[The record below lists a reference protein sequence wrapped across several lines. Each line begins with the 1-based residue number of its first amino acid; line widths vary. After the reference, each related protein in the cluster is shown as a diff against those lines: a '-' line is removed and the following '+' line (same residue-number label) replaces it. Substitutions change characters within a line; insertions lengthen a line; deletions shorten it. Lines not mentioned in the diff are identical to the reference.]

1 MLFVVAVAN
10 LNLIPAVSASGP
22 VTLWLWLIA
31 LSCFFW
37 PQGAAVTELAQK
49 WPGEGGIYLWAKRSF
64 GEEHGF
70 LAGWCYWL
78 SNVVYLPTVVLSC
91 VGVGV
96 YVFGPTIQ
104 KLADSQAF
112 TGIASLLIILFLLAL
127 NVRGL
132 SLGKWI
138 SNLGALGTIGG
149 AAMICL
155 LAMLTL
161 YHHGSALHVADLH
174 PDFHDWRLFAA
185 FGTICYSL
193 IGLDLA
199 SIMGDEIRD
208 PKRNL
213 PISIL
218 IGGVIAGFIYFGAT
232 LSMLIA
238 MPQKEIGVL
247 AGILQAINVMSA
259 RAGLVGVVAPL
270 ALLECV
276 AIVGTASAWFSG
288 AARLPFVAGVDR
300 YLPRIIGRVHPR
312 YHTPYVSLILFA
324 VLSSLLIATSFPGRL
339 GRRGLPHHAGSV
351 RNPPARAIGIHVSV
365 AAQAHLEC
373 GSRPLNANK
382 GYLTANGAGGLRAT
396 TFVGLIVAFIP
407 SRQVN
412 SIWIFEGKLIV
423 ACIDRL
429 WRGPVFLSASTS
441 QGTHL
446 RLSIPI
452 CSPVRNTARDR
463 ASFKTSTS
471 DEHPYIRAPR
481 SYPVLPVG
489 WNPLLCYSRERP
501 PLLRGVDGRMELFF
515 NSKRMSL
522 TVIDFRSSSPGLPRL

>member
-1 MLFVVAVAN
+1 MRPLAASKKPGLDRVLGRRDLVLLFVVAVAN
-10 LNLIPAVSASGP
+10 LNLIPAISSSGP
-22 VTLWLWLIA
+22 VTLWLWLLA
-31 LSCFFW
+31 LTCFFW

-91 VGVGV
+91 VGVAV
-96 YVFGPTIQ
+96 YVAGPRIQ
-104 KLADSQAF
+104 KLADSHAF

-155 LAMLTL
+155 LAILTL
-161 YHHGSALHVADLH
+161 HHNGSALHPAELRTG
-174 PDFHDWRLFAA
+174 FHDWRLFAA

-208 PKRNL
+208 PRRNL

-218 IGGVIAGFIYFGAT
+218 LGGLIAGFIYFGTT

-247 AGILQAINVMSA
+247 SGVLQAINVMSS
-259 RAGLVGVVAPL
+259 RTGLVGVVAPL
-270 ALLECV
+270 ALLECI
-276 AIVGTASAWFSG
+276 AILGTASAWFSG

-300 YLPRIIGRVHPR
+300 YLPPIIGRVHPR

-324 VLSSLLIATSFPGRL
+324 VLSSLLIGSSFL
-339 GRRGLPHHAGSV
+339 G
-351 RNPPARAIGIHVSV
+351 VSV
-365 AAQAHLEC
+365 GEAYLTMLDLAVILQLAPSAYMFLALLKHTWSK
-373 GSRPLNANK
+373 GAVLNANK
-382 GYLTANGAGGLRAT
+382 AYLTANAVSGLAA

-412 SIWIFEGKLIV
+412 SVWIFEGKLIA
-423 ACIDRL
+423 ACII
-429 WRGPVFLSASTS
+429 VFGA
-441 QGTHL
+441 
-446 RLSIPI
+446 
-452 CSPVRNTARDR
+452 A
-463 ASFKTSTS
+463 
-471 DEHPYIRAPR
+471 
-481 SYPVLPVG
+481 
-489 WNPLLCYSRERP
+489 
-501 PLLRGVDGRMELFF
+501 LFF
-515 NSKRMSL
+515 YQRALRKTRTAPL
-522 TVIDFRSSSPGLPRL
+522 DPDLLPEVEYGS

>member
-1 MLFVVAVAN
+1 MRPLSVGKKKPGLDRVLGRRDLVLLFVVAVAN

-22 VTLWLWLIA
+22 VTLWLWLLA

-78 SNVVYLPTVVLSC
+78 SNVFYLPTVVLSC
-91 VGVGV
+91 VGVAV
-96 YVFGPTIQ
+96 YVAGPKIQ
-104 KLADSQAF
+104 RLADSHAF
-112 TGIASLLIILFLLAL
+112 TGGASFLIILFLLVL

-132 SLGKWI
+132 SLGKWV

-149 AAMICL
+149 AAIICL
-155 LAMLTL
+155 LAALTL
-161 YHHGSALHVADLH
+161 HHNGSALHPADLRTN
-174 PDFHDWRLFAA
+174 FHDWRLLAA

-208 PKRNL
+208 PRRNL
-213 PISIL
+213 PIAIL
-218 IGGVIAGFIYFGAT
+218 VGGVIAGLIYFGTT

-259 RAGLVGVVAPL
+259 RTGLVGVVAPL
-270 ALLECV
+270 ALLECI
-276 AIVGTASAWFSG
+276 AILGTASAWFSG

-300 YLPRIIGRVHPR
+300 YLPPIIGRVHPR

-324 VLSSLLIATSFPGRL
+324 VLSSLLIATSFL
-339 GRRGLPHHAGSV
+339 G
-351 RNPPARAIGIHVSV
+351 VSV
-365 AAQAHLEC
+365 GE
-373 GSRPLNANK
+373 
-382 GYLTANGAGGLRAT
+382 GYLTMLDLAVILQLVPSAYMFLALLKHTWAEGVILNAGKRYLTLNAVAGLCAT
-396 TFVGLIVAFIP
+396 FIGLIVAFIP

-412 SIWIFEGKLIV
+412 SVWIYEAKLIAGCV
-423 ACIDRL
+423 I
-429 WRGPVFLSASTS
+429 VFSLALFFY
-441 QGTHL
+441 Q
-446 RLSIPI
+446 
-452 CSPVRNTARDR
+452 R
-463 ASFKTSTS
+463 ASRK
-471 DEHPYIRAPR
+471 
-481 SYPVLPVG
+481 
-489 WNPLLCYSRERP
+489 SRFFP
-501 PLLRGVDGRMELFF
+501 ADAELI
-515 NSKRMSL
+515 SEEY
-522 TVIDFRSSSPGLPRL
+522 GA

>member
-1 MLFVVAVAN
+1 MRPLPIGKKPGLDRVLGRRDLVLLFVVAVAN
-10 LNLIPAVSASGP
+10 LNLIPAISSSGP
-22 VTLWLWLIA
+22 VTLWLWLLA
-31 LSCFFW
+31 LACFFW

-91 VGVGV
+91 VGVAV
-96 YVFGPTIQ
+96 YVAGPAIQ

-112 TGIASLLIILFLLAL
+112 TGIASLLIIAFLLAL

-149 AAMICL
+149 AVVICV

-161 YHHGSALHVADLH
+161 HHNGSALHPADLRT
-174 PDFHDWRLFAA
+174 DFLDWRLFAA

-193 IGLDLA
+193 VGLDLA

-208 PKRNL
+208 PRRNL

-218 IGGVIAGFIYFGAT
+218 LGGLIAGFIYFGTT

-247 AGILQAINVMSA
+247 SGVLQAINVMSA
-259 RAGLVGVVAPL
+259 RTGLVGVVAPL
-270 ALLECV
+270 ALLECI
-276 AIVGTASAWFSG
+276 AILGTASAWFSG

-300 YLPRIIGRVHPR
+300 YLPPIIGRVHPR

-324 VLSSLLIATSFPGRL
+324 VLSSLLIATSFL
-339 GRRGLPHHAGSV
+339 G
-351 RNPPARAIGIHVSV
+351 VSV
-365 AAQAHLEC
+365 GEAYLTMLDLAVILQLLPSAYMFLALLKHAWTE
-373 GSRPLNANK
+373 GAVLNANK
-382 GYLTANGAGGLRAT
+382 AYLTANAVAGLCA

-412 SIWIFEGKLIV
+412 SIWIFEAKLIA
-423 ACIDRL
+423 ACLI
-429 WRGPVFLSASTS
+429 VFGA
-441 QGTHL
+441 
-446 RLSIPI
+446 
-452 CSPVRNTARDR
+452 A
-463 ASFKTSTS
+463 
-471 DEHPYIRAPR
+471 
-481 SYPVLPVG
+481 
-489 WNPLLCYSRERP
+489 
-501 PLLRGVDGRMELFF
+501 LFF
-515 NSKRMSL
+515 YQRALRKARTEPTDPDL
-522 TVIDFRSSSPGLPRL
+522 LPEAEYGA